1 MRRRD
6 RPEVPPETSPRLAAL
21 RLLGRRDYTTVELT
35 RKLTDRGYEPDVVEQ
50 TLAALRADRSLDD
63 ARAAASHVRM
73 ASRIKGRGRHRIKR
87 ELEARGVPAAIA
99 KAALDE
105 LPKEDESAQLARIL
119 ARKRP
124 AGALTPADRQR
135 LFRQL
140 LRRGFDGDAISR
152 ALRLDT
158 DE

>member
-6 RPEVPPETSPRLAAL
+6 QPQAPPEAPPRLAAL

-35 RKLTDRGYEPDVVEQ
+35 RKLIDRGYEPDVVEQ

-63 ARAAASHVRM
+63 GRAAASHVRT
-73 ASRIKGRGRHRIKR
+73 ASRIKGRGRLRIKR

-124 AGALTPADRQR
+124 PGALTPADRQR

>member
-1 MRRRD
+1 MRRRE
-6 RPEVPPETSPRLAAL
+6 RPEAPPETPPRLAAL

-35 RKLTDRGYEPDVVEQ
+35 RKLIDRGYEPDVVNA

-105 LPKEDESAQLARIL
+105 LPKEDESAQLTRIL

-124 AGALTPADRQR
+124 AGTLAPADRRR
-135 LFRQL
+135 LFQQL
-140 LRRGFDGDAISR
+140 LRRGFDADAISK
-152 ALRLDT
+152 ALRVDR

>member
-1 MRRRD
+1 MRRRE
-6 RPEVPPETSPRLAAL
+6 RPDAPPETSPRLAAL
-21 RLLGRRDYTTVELT
+21 RLLGRREYTTAELT
-35 RKLTDRGYEPDVVEQ
+35 RKLIDRGYEPEVVAA
-50 TLAALRADRSLDD
+50 TLTALRADRSLDD

-105 LPKEDESAQLARIL
+105 LPREDESAQLTRIL

-124 AGALTPADRQR
+124 AGTLTPADRRR
-135 LFRQL
+135 LFQQL
-140 LRRGFDGDAISR
+140 LRRGFDADAISK
-152 ALRLDT
+152 ALRMDQ

>member
-1 MRRRD
+1 MRRR
-6 RPEVPPETSPRLAAL
+6 EPPDAPPDMSPRLAAL

-35 RKLTDRGYEPDVVEQ
+35 RKLLDRGYEPATVDA

-105 LPKEDESAQLARIL
+105 LPKEDESAQLARLL

-124 AGALTPADRQR
+124 AGTLSPADRQR

-140 LRRGFDGDAISR
+140 LRRGFDADAIGR
-152 ALRLDT
+152 ALRVDT